1 MKNTTTTTTVHSL
14 SNVDSEAMASRIVTA
29 DPSPRSS
36 YEAFTEPPTGSQTPN
51 PLLGGHGPQ
60 KYPEE
65 GYELG
70 AVTSRNAPPPAHLS
84 NALEILYLT
93 RSRRSNAGELAENN
107 DAEAYSPVRG
117 SQGIPPQLRNLVT
130 EIMFVLVCSS
140 GQLLFSYNLGNIN
153 VNLSKFQTALGM
165 QSGELPWLMGA
176 YMTALGLSVVL
187 SGSLADLLAP
197 RLVIVAAFAWLTVWN
212 IVGAFTLTPSRSI
225 LFFFMRAMQGLS
237 VGVLVSGS
245 MSLLGRVYSPG
256 QRKTRVFSAMAAM
269 SPLGFFVGAIQGGA
283 LTAHLPWI
291 FGTNAIISG
300 LLMAAAWFS
309 VPDIRPEADL
319 PGSDAPSIRDF
330 DWKGAICATA
340 GCICLLF
347 GLTQGSVAHWSP
359 YTYSL
364 IVVGAVILTAFFW
377 IESKARRPLIP
388 NALWKTPGFAPLM
401 AAYFLSFCGF
411 VGAWQFY
418 ALQFFLRI
426 QRKSAITVALYLLPN
441 ALAGILATF
450 IVSKLLHRVPGHYIY
465 MVSMLCYALG
475 PAFFLPQSPDTSYWA
490 LSMPGITLAT
500 FGPDMSFAAA
510 SIFITSNV
518 PRSYQGSAGSLLVT
532 IQNLSSA
539 IMASAADS
547 IAAQVDS
554 SPSGEIGL
562 KGLKAA
568 WWFALAAALAG
579 AVITGAAVR
588 IPKEVEKEHV
598 T

>member
-1 MKNTTTTTTVHSL
+1 MTSKTATSTVHSL
-14 SNVDSEAMASRIVTA
+14 PNDGREATASRIVTA

-36 YEAFTEPPTGSQTPN
+36 YEAFTEPPTGAQTPN
-51 PLLGGHGPQ
+51 PLLGGHAAQ

-93 RSRRSNAGELAENN
+93 RSRRSNAGEMAENS
-107 DAEAYSPVRG
+107 DAEAFSPVRG

-140 GQLLFSYNLGNIN
+140 GQLLFSYNLGNVT
-153 VNLSKFQTALGM
+153 VNLSAFQAALGM
-165 QSGELPWLMGA
+165 PSGEVPWLMGA
-176 YMTALGLSVVL
+176 YSTALGLTVIL

-197 RLVIVAAFAWLTVWN
+197 RLVIVAAFVWLTIWN
-212 IVGAFTLTPSRSI
+212 IVGAFSLTPSRSI
-225 LFFFMRAMQGLS
+225 LFFFMRAMQGMS
-237 VGVLVSGS
+237 VGVLVAGS

-269 SPLGFFVGAIQGGA
+269 APLGFFIGALQGGA

-291 FGTNAIISG
+291 FGTNAMVSG
-300 LLMAAAWFS
+300 LLMAAAWMS

-319 PGSDAPSIRDF
+319 PGSDVPSIRDF

-347 GLTQGSVAHWSP
+347 GLTQGSVVHWSP

-364 IVVGAVILTAFFW
+364 IIVGIVIIAAFFW
-377 IESKARRPLIP
+377 VESKARRPLIP
-388 NALWKTPGFAPLM
+388 NSLWKTPGFAPLM
-401 AAYFLSFCGF
+401 AAYFLSFGSF
-411 VGAWQFY
+411 VGAWQFF
-418 ALQFFLRI
+418 AVQFFSRI
-426 QRKSAITVALYLLPN
+426 QQKSALTVALYLLPN
-441 ALAGILATF
+441 CIAGILAAW

-465 MVSMLCYALG
+465 MVSMFCYALG
-475 PAFFLPQSPDTSYWA
+475 PAFFLPQSANTSYWA
-490 LSMPGITLAT
+490 LSLPGITLAT

-547 IAAQVDS
+547 IAAQVDT